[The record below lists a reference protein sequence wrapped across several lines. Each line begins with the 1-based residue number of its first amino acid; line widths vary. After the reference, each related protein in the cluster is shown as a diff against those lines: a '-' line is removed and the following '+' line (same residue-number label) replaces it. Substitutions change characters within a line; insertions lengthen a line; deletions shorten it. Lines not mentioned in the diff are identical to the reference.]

1 VKLDVFNGAGL
12 SATTV
17 TKKVYVDTT
26 PPNISLV
33 RVWDEANIERT
44 SLQQDTDVYGSPAYL
59 RPHPQTITCS
69 WALFKEDDDTRI
81 VGYRW
86 AVSSSQSVPYHRM
99 SDLHATWDAPYDDV
113 MAWSDRTKSTV
124 VAATNVTLAPLAPNV
139 LYRCLVVAVNSA
151 GLTSNITW
159 SDGFTFDE
167 THPINGTVI
176 DFIRAPAVIVSI
188 AFDFSSAT
196 SPGWSTGGGD
206 PRHAFIRTEG
216 RTPTSDTGPSAGVD
230 GSGFYYYAEA
240 SHPRVQGDLFTLAY
254 DGSACS
260 DTGMSVSTVTF
271 HYHMSGYAMGELR
284 VINTAGEAV
293 WSLRGDQGNAWI
305 AVSVD
310 VSSSSFTFEYTRG
323 WDYAGDAAVAQV
335 AVTCANYRL
344 DYDYT
349 PEDTFMT
356 ATWYGFD
363 DTEYGVRHSGSARTG
378 KIDLK
383 HGWDSDGSVID
394 SLEELGVSHYEAGI
408 GPCDEWQNVKLLPM
422 DLNTSHSFGRTERSG
437 SCTWE
442 SVTKDQVC
450 RLPHNS
456 TYCSVVRAQNTHGL
470 WGPRIRSDGVRVCTA
485 GPTGGTVSDGV
496 SVLYGEELELDFT
509 ARGEAELSWD
519 GPTSMARTGRAS
531 SVPQPP
537 HSSPR
542 GIQLALAAPHCESA
556 KGAI

>member
-1 VKLDVFNGAGL
+1 MCSASKHQLLVSTRHTYKVKLDVFNGAGL

-17 TKKVYVDTT
+17 TKTVHVDTT

-33 RVWDEANIERT
+33 RVWDEANIDST
-44 SLQQDTDVYGSPAYL
+44 SLQDDTDVYGWIGGHHGSPAYL

-69 WALFKEDDDTRI
+69 WAFFKEDDDTRI

-86 AVSSSQSVPYHRM
+86 SVSSSQSVPYHRM
-99 SDLHATWDAPYDDV
+99 SDLHAPWDAPYDDV
-113 MAWSDRTKSTV
+113 MAWSDLTESTF
-124 VAATNVTLAPLAPNV
+124 VAATNVTLAPLAPNF

-151 GLTSNITW
+151 RLTSNITW

-176 DFIRAPAVIVSI
+176 D
-188 AFDFSSAT
+188 SSDWLLD
-196 SPGWSTGGGD
+196 S
-206 PRHAFIRTEG
+206 
-216 RTPTSDTGPSAGVD
+216 
-230 GSGFYYYAEA
+230 
-240 SHPRVQGDLFTLAY
+240 
-254 DGSACS
+254 
-260 DTGMSVSTVTF
+260 
-271 HYHMSGYAMGELR
+271 
-284 VINTAGEAV
+284 
-293 WSLRGDQGNAWI
+293 SLND
-305 AVSVD
+305 
-310 VSSSSFTFEYTRG
+310 
-323 WDYAGDAAVAQV
+323 
-335 AVTCANYRL
+335 RL

-356 ATWYGFD
+356 AAWYGFN

-378 KIDLK
+378 KIDSD

-442 SVTKDQVC
+442 SVTATSVC

-519 GPTSMARTGRAS
+519 GPTSMARMGRAS

-537 HSSPR
+537 HPSPR

-556 KGAI
+556 KGAVVTYRSWFEAR